1 MINALK
7 LKMNFLTGL
16 VKPVIANALDESET
30 NTKNTRLGKINS
42 LAYLSYKNRKQKG
55 LVSNDSECPTIY
67 FGDEWAL

>member
-16 VKPVIANALDESET
+16 VKPVITTVSEELET
-30 NTKNTRLGKINS
+30 NTKNTRLSKINS